1 MAGVFDGKA
10 GERDQGREVE
20 VRELHAKI
28 GQLVIERDL
37 YEGVTCQGA
46 AGRECA
52 IAGALGCSQALI
64 SRFSGALAPLGGVD
78 RLGADVRALRIN
90 LYPAAP

>member
-1 MAGVFDGKA
+1 L
-10 GERDQGREVE
+10 E

-28 GQLVIERDL
+28 GQLAIERDL
-37 YEGVTCQGA
+37 YEGHLSRGSRP
-46 AGRECA
+46 RECA

-78 RLGADVRALRIN
+78 RLGADVR
-90 LYPAAP
+90 